1 MIVQILKLLLMSFLL
16 WSFSGC
22 VEKELVYVDRP
33 VRVNVPQKCIVPAV
47 HCEFKGSYTERVRKT
62 EICIDNFRTAI
73 KVCQ

>member
-33 VRVNVPQKCIVPAV
+33 VRVNVPQKCIVPTV
-47 HCEFKGSYTERVRKT
+47 HCEFKGSYTERVRKA